1 MKNIYK
7 ALKNMLA
14 RTTKRSNKQ
23 IDEGDNH
30 EYWMRLKKN
39 IPKMQSSFPSSYGSL
54 SSNQKIFKG
63 MKNSISKR
71 IIQCLERQRAITI
84 TLLKNNQGFKNP
96 ENQWW
101 WQTLIKDSF
110 SPKYKKFILR
120 IYWIRFATMNI
131 LENLCNVCYNIISK
145 NNTCTYLYL
154 FCIYCLL
161 FYHLYRIY

>member
-7 ALKNMLA
+7 ALINMLA

-39 IPKMQSSFPSSYGSL
+39 IPKIQSSFPSSYGSL

-71 IIQCLERQRAITI
+71 IIQCLERHRAITI
-84 TLLKNNQGFKNP
+84 MLLKNNQGFKNP

-110 SPKYKKFILR
+110 PPNIR
-120 IYWIRFATMNI
+120 IHWIRFATMNI
-131 LENLCNVCYNIISK
+131 LENLCNVCYNITSK

-154 FCIYCLL
+154 FCILSVVLPFVSHLL
-161 FYHLYRIY
+161 RNPST